1 MVFTLSMPPTDRMRI
16 PCKALQGKRFLR
28 RLFLATTSLVALIA
42 CGDGNNAETVDFSR
56 RITLVKPAVVP
67 DNDQTLRVAVGAM
80 ISPQTTFTIYHQL
93 VEYIG
98 RRTDRPYTMVQRKTY
113 GEINRMLG
121 AGKIDLA
128 FICAGPYTSGR
139 DQFGFEALA
148 VPIIGGA
155 PYYRAYLIVHR
166 DSPFHALADLQG
178 RVFAFTDP
186 ESNTGKLVPTFWLQ
200 QIGARPETFFRQTI
214 YSFSHDNAI
223 LAVSR
228 SLVDGA
234 AVHSQIW
241 DYLNRHQPETTA
253 RTRVIKRSRLF
264 GNPPMVASRHL
275 DRATRRRIRAELL
288 HMHQNEEGG
297 AILAELMIDRFAAPK
312 EEWYESLEAIRSC
325 L

>member
-1 MVFTLSMPPTDRMRI
+1 
-16 PCKALQGKRFLR
+16 LQGKRFLLR
-28 RLFLATTSLVALIA
+28 FLLMTIFLVTLIA
-42 CGDGNNAETVDFSR
+42 CGDGNQAETVDFSQR
-56 RITLVKPAVVP
+56 VSLVKPEATP
-67 DNDQTLRVAVGAM
+67 KSEQTLRVAVGAM
-80 ISPQTTFTIYHQL
+80 ISPQKTFNIYHQL
-93 VEYIG
+93 VDYIG
-98 RRTDRPYTMVQRKTY
+98 RRTERPYKMVQRKTY

-139 DQFGFEALA
+139 EQFGFEALA

-166 DSPFHALADLQG
+166 DSPFQALADLQG

-200 QIGARPETFFRQTI
+200 QIGARPETFFRRTI

-241 DYLNRHQPETTA
+241 EYLNRHQPETTA

-275 DRATRRRIRAELL
+275 DMATRSRIRAELL
-288 HMHQNEEGG
+288 HMHQNEEGS
-297 AILAELMIDRFAAPK
+297 AILAELMINRFASPK

>member
-1 MVFTLSMPPTDRMRI
+1 MWIL
-16 PCKALQGKRFLR
+16 CKDLQGKRFLR
-28 RLFLATTSLVALIA
+28 HLFLAATFLVTLIA
-42 CGDGNNAETVDFSR
+42 CGDGNQAETVDFSQ
-56 RITLVKPAVVP
+56 RITLVKPEVTLQSE
-67 DNDQTLRVAVGAM
+67 QTLRVAVGAM
-80 ISPQTTFTIYHQL
+80 ISPQKTFTIYHQL

-98 RRTDRPYTMVQRKTY
+98 HRTDRPYTMVQRRTY

-139 DQFGFEALA
+139 EAFGFDALA
-148 VPIIGGA
+148 VPIVGGA

-166 DSPFHALADLQG
+166 DSPFQTLADLRD

-186 ESNTGKLVPTFWLQ
+186 ESNTGRLVPTFWLQ
-200 QIGARPETFFRQTI
+200 QIGARPETFFRRTI

-241 DYLNRHQPETTA
+241 EYLQRHQPETTA

-275 DRATRRRIRAELL
+275 DKATRSRIRAELL
-288 HMHQNEEGG
+288 RMHQDEEGG
-297 AILAELMIDRFAAPK
+297 AILTGLMIDRFAVPR
-312 EEWYESLEAIRSC
+312 EEWYESVEEIRSC